1 MLLKADNIEDA
12 RLKGQQYY
20 RCNIE
25 QVRVTTV
32 RLPKSMFWGLIK
44 WPGIYNI
51 ECMPSINRENN
62 DAGSET
68 SNYRDGYAEIVDGK
82 VKIVDPIGNGRYASI
97 IADDE
102 NIEVYVNGERIKGET
117 VVSERDQVELK
128 PVRIEPKNEI
138 KVELS
143 NDKMQAILTIN
154 RLPGKQYYVKDAA
167 ADNSIYVHSDY
178 KEIPVLDITLV
189 QCLQALKQAGVIWG
203 IDVEAISELLKAPN
217 GGSMV
222 VARGTFPVHGI
233 DGKVKYMF
241 RNSSYRNPDFD
252 TDKTVDLLDHTIIPT
267 VEVGDLLAVKAVMAI
282 PGKDGRTVTGEVIK
296 AQPAKDMLLK
306 AGNGVRGE
314 A

>member
-62 DAGSET
+62 DADSET

-178 KEIPVLDITLV
+178 QEIPVLDITLV

-233 DGKVKYMF
+233 DGKVK
-241 RNSSYRNPDFD
+241 
-252 TDKTVDLLDHTIIPT
+252 VH
-267 VEVGDLLAVKAVMAI
+267 VQE
-282 PGKDGRTVTGEVIK
+282 
-296 AQPAKDMLLK
+296 
-306 AGNGVRGE
+306 
-314 A
+314 